1 MNNVLKTIFVF
12 SFGVAASTAYA
23 DLEAGQEAG
32 QETGQETGQ
41 ESLLYPSDT
50 SALFVPAGHAFE
62 RLPFLSLGL
71 LSGGAQLT
79 LGEVE
84 VAATASGYAVL
95 GVTEPL
101 DKGTMRLGIERKTQE
116 IKSAIKIPV
125 SGLDEPVKASQK
137 FEAEST
143 SILVSF
149 LANDNLAVGA
159 KIRSIS
165 EQSRLSVS
173 DSDASDESILYNL
186 FEFSAAM
193 RKSGVEYV
201 FSYTPGA
208 NVRDGSLES
217 NEEPTVSLGATL
229 MRERFN
235 LSAGIGLHAYNA
247 IYKEYDDKA
256 SFVVGMEGKVTDRQQ
271 FAFVAEYQPKY
282 YKSIAGFDFGSIGG
296 TNVGAM
302 YKARFGNSMQADL
315 AYQVQ
320 LKSTKS
326 ETDES
331 GTTKLSSENSLFA
344 VNLKKYF

>member
-1 MNNVLKTIFVF
+1 MRNVLKTIFAF

-23 DLEAGQEAG
+23 DLEAGQDAG
-32 QETGQETGQ
+32 QETGKET
-41 ESLLYPSDT
+41 LLYPSDT
-50 SALFVPAGHAFE
+50 SALFVPAGYAFE
-62 RLPFLSLGL
+62 KLPFLSLGL
-71 LSGGAQLT
+71 LSGGADGT
-79 LGEVE
+79 VGNIK
-84 VAATASGYAVL
+84 ARSIGTGHTFAGM
-95 GVTEPL
+95 TEPL
-101 DKGTMRLGIERKTQE
+101 DKGTMRLGLERTSLGV
-116 IKSAIKIPV
+116 KSAFKIPL
-125 SGLDEPVKASQK
+125 SGSDEAAKASQK

-159 KIRSIS
+159 KISSIN
-165 EQSRLSVS
+165 EQYRFSVP
-173 DSDASDESILYNL
+173 DIDASDESILYNL

-193 RKSGVEYV
+193 RKAGIEYV

-208 NVRDGSLES
+208 NVREGYLES
-217 NEEPTVSLGATL
+217 NEEPAVSLGATL

-282 YKSIAGFDFGSIGG
+282 YKSVAGFDSGSIGG
-296 TNVGAM
+296 TNVGAK

>member
-1 MNNVLKTIFVF
+1 MNNVLKTIFAF

-32 QETGQETGQ
+32 QET
-41 ESLLYPSDT
+41 LLYPSDT

-62 RLPFLSLGL
+62 KLPFLSLGL
-71 LSGGAQLT
+71 LSGGADGTVGNIQARSIGT
-79 LGEVE
+79 GHTF
-84 VAATASGYAVL
+84 AGM
-95 GVTEPL
+95 TEPL
-101 DKGTMRLGIERKTQE
+101 DKGTMRLGIERETQE

-159 KIRSIS
+159 KISSIN
-165 EQSRLSVS
+165 EQYRFSVP
-173 DSDASDESILYNL
+173 DIDASDESILYNL

-193 RKSGVEYV
+193 RKAGIEYV

-217 NEEPTVSLGATL
+217 NEEPAVSLGATL

-235 LSAGIGLHAYNA
+235 FSAGIGLHAYNA
-247 IYKEYDDKA
+247 IDKEYDDKA
-256 SFVVGMEGKVTDRQQ
+256 SFVVGMEGKVTDRQR
-271 FAFVAEYQPKY
+271 FAFVADYQPKY
-282 YKSIAGFDFGSIGG
+282 YKSVDGFDFGSIGG
-296 TNVGAM
+296 TNVGAK

-331 GTTKLSSENSLFA
+331 GTTKLSSEDSQF
-344 VNLKKYF
+344 VVKLKKYF

>member
-1 MNNVLKTIFVF
+1 MNNVLKTIFAF

-32 QETGQETGQ
+32 QETGQE
-41 ESLLYPSDT
+41 SLLYPSDT

-62 RLPFLSLGL
+62 KLPFLSLGL
-71 LSGGAQLT
+71 LSGGGQLSV
-79 LGEVE
+79 GEVE
-84 VAATASGYAVL
+84 IAATASGYAVL

-159 KIRSIS
+159 KIRSIN
-165 EQSRLSVS
+165 EQTRLGVP
-173 DSDASDESILYNL
+173 DSDTSDESILYNL

-193 RKSGVEYV
+193 RRSGVEYV

-217 NEEPTVSLGATL
+217 NEEPAVSLGATL

-256 SFVVGMEGKVTDRQQ
+256 SFVVGMEGKVTDRQR

-282 YKSIAGFDFGSIGG
+282 YKSVDGFDFGSIGG
-296 TNVGAM
+296 TNVGAK

-331 GTTKLSSENSLFA
+331 GTTKLSSENSQFV